1 VRALHRRRVSWGT
14 FNDALCVNAAQ
25 LHCNAHV
32 NNLVVLSPTT
42 TTTTSSSSSS
52 SITTNVMR
60 SPLLAPLDFDMAF
73 EVAHDEA
80 GDALLLVE
88 HLNFAET
95 LAGNYFCCCCC
106 LYVLICYMLLLFFC
120 YFVGADASTG
130 VSGAERK
137 RIEQHSEVIK

>member
-1 VRALHRRRVSWGT
+1 LLAHLFARIGSHCGRIVRALHRRRVSWGT
-14 FNDALCVNAAQ
+14 FNDALCINAAQ

-42 TTTTSSSSSS
+42 TTTTTTTTSSS

-60 SPLLAPLDFDMAF
+60 SSLLAPLDFDMAF

-95 LAGNYFCCCCC
+95 LAGNVVVVC
-106 LYVLICYMLLLFFC
+106 LF
-120 YFVGADASTG
+120 
-130 VSGAERK
+130 
-137 RIEQHSEVIK
+137 